1 MAFAYK
7 SMNYKVGTLLEKE
20 RLTDKIFRMK
30 LHHPQIA
37 SKVRAGQ
44 FILLL
49 MDERS
54 ERVPFAVSDWS
65 GEDGWIEFAFEV
77 VGYST
82 RRLSE
87 VEPGYE
93 FLNVAGPL
101 GNPVEVEGGID
112 VCVVAEG
119 VGISEAYAVARAFRE
134 AGCAVRS
141 VLGADRESE
150 LFYLDKVGS
159 VSDEVFLC
167 TKDGKWIPERLREV
181 MEAKRPDLVYTVG
194 KVETMKA
201 VSELTKELGVRTL
214 ASLRPIMLCGIGI
227 CGSCRVKVGGKIR
240 LTCLD
245 GPSFDAHQIDFDE
258 LMARMGMFKEEEH
271 VVSEAMK

>member
-1 MAFAYK
+1 
-7 SMNYKVGTLLEKE
+7 MNYEVGDLLEKE
-20 RLTDKIFRMK
+20 RLTDKIFRMRI
-30 LHHPQIA
+30 HDPPIA

-49 MDERS
+49 MDDRS
-54 ERVPFAVSDWS
+54 ERIPFAVSDW
-65 GEDGWIEFAFEV
+65 GREDGWIEFVFKV

-82 RRLSE
+82 KRLSE
-87 VEPGYE
+87 VEPGYR

-101 GNPVEVEGGID
+101 GNPIKVEGGID

-134 AGCAVRS
+134 AGCTVRS
-141 VLGADRESE
+141 ILGADEESE

-167 TKDGKWIPERLREV
+167 VKEGAKWIPERLREV
-181 MEAKRPDLVYTVG
+181 VEARRPDLVYTVG

-201 VSELTKELGVRTL
+201 VSELTKELEVRTL
-214 ASLRPIMLCGIGI
+214 ASLRPIMLCGMGI

-258 LMARMGMFKEEEH
+258 LLARMGMFKEEER
-271 VVSEAMK
+271 VVSEVMR